1 MLYYGRYE
9 EGEEEI
15 LVMEL
20 LGDSLM
26 DIIEKKNLDKFS
38 LKTVLLLGIQI
49 VRIATWCVLCDKLC
63 VLFVLFNAT
72 TIFSGIQL
80 YRIEY
85 IHSKGILFM
94 DNKPENWVM
103 GGTELTNSLVHMLGR
118 FWVKCLIV
126 KNSWSGANGLNGILI
141 SDFGLSVFYI
151 ENGEHVK
158 EEPEVVGGS
167 AAGTLRYIAL
177 YAHRHRTLSRR
188 EDIESIGYVLIYL
201 LRGNVP
207 WASQSGES
215 KTGKSER
222 VLKTKLA
229 TSLEVGSILWSRIH
243 CMEGS
248 TEQYSQ
254 YEIIS
259 SS

>member
-1 MLYYGRYE
+1 M
-9 EGEEEI
+9 
-15 LVMEL
+15 
-20 LGDSLM
+20 
-26 DIIEKKNLDKFS
+26 
-38 LKTVLLLGIQI
+38 
-49 VRIATWCVLCDKLC
+49 
-63 VLFVLFNAT
+63 
-72 TIFSGIQL
+72 
-80 YRIEY
+80 
-85 IHSKGILFM
+85 
-94 DNKPENWVM
+94 
-103 GGTELTNSLVHMLGR
+103 
-118 FWVKCLIV
+118 
-126 KNSWSGANGLNGILI
+126 I

-229 TSLEVGSILWSRIH
+229 TSLEVGSIL
-243 CMEGS
+243 
-248 TEQYSQ
+248 
-254 YEIIS
+254 
-259 SS
+259 